1 MLLIG
6 DPGVGKSALLDGA
19 AEIAGIAGIRV
30 VRAGG
35 ADSVGFSVLNQLLLQ
50 LQDGLSRLDKHQQE
64 ALSLALGRSEA
75 GARSPLTLSSAALA
89 LLRQAASD
97 RPILLIID
105 DLHRADRPSSTVL
118 GLIARRLS
126 GSRVGLLAAAR
137 TGPLDPADI
146 GTGREV
152 RPLDDDASTSLIA
165 DSSPDLAPGVRRQIM
180 AQARGNPLALLELPA
195 GLDDLQRSGL
205 AALPTVL
212 PLSRRLREAFSTPVS
227 ALPAAAAYLLLLA
240 ALEETGDI
248 RLLRA
253 AAGGDP
259 LEDLAPAE
267 RAGLVCVD
275 ATNHRLVFSHPLF
288 RSAAVDRAPS
298 SEVIRAHLALAAQL
312 ADQPERRARHLAEA
326 AAEPDQDV
334 ASVLAQVARQL
345 EHRGEANRAVT
356 ALMRAAQL
364 SPQRHDRCRLLAE
377 AACLSATRTGELRLA
392 RRLLTEAR
400 RTAPQPGGPL
410 PPGASLN
417 ASVAEARLL
426 EDAGSD
432 INAIHRL
439 LVEAIGDAPGTAPDS
454 DPARHTAL
462 RTLLTVCV
470 AAGQPGLWEPFD
482 LALARLRPGECPE
495 LRLMAGTHADPARSA
510 AGAVGDLDTA
520 ISSLSRDTG
529 HGRVLALSAAAAA
542 TDRLAGCR
550 EALQRVAREAREGG
564 AAVPSISAQI
574 LLSRDGFLS
583 GAWNDAW
590 RLAEDCLQACQSH
603 GSSAQ
608 AWIAREQLAIMAA
621 ARGEDELLRDL
632 TDDMLRWA
640 MPRGIRLAEMAVHR
654 AGSLAALGRGDFDE
668 AYRLASAISPPGV
681 LASHV
686 PYALETAMD
695 LVEAAVRT
703 GRPRKAAAHV
713 AAVRAAG
720 IAGISPRL
728 ALMTTASAAFAAP
741 ADEALSLF
749 EQALSVSGADRWPF
763 EFARVQLALGEQLR
777 RVRANRE
784 ARGHLASALTT
795 FRALGA
801 RPWSDRAG
809 NELRATNM
817 TRARMD
823 HQRVP
828 ALTAQEQQIV
838 SLAAAG
844 LTNKQIGQ
852 RLFLSPRTVGSHLYR
867 VFPKLGVGSR
877 AGLRDALTA
886 LAPSDSS
893 PDALGRFAS
902 DPVAG

>member
-19 AEIAGIAGIRV
+19 AEIAAIAGIRV

-35 ADSVGFSVLNQLLLQ
+35 GDGVGFSVLNQLLLP
-50 LQDGLSRLDKHQQE
+50 LQGGLSRLDEHQQE

-75 GARSPLTLSSAALA
+75 GARSPLTLSTAALA

-137 TGPLDPADI
+137 TSPPDPADI

-152 RPLDDDASTSLIA
+152 RPLDDDASASLVA
-165 DSSPDLAPGVRRQIM
+165 HRSPDLAPGVRREIM

-205 AALPTVL
+205 AALPAVL

-240 ALEETGDI
+240 ALEGTGDI

-253 AAGGDP
+253 AAGADP

-275 ATNHRLVFSHPLF
+275 ATNHRLVFSHPLV

-298 SEVIRAHLALAAQL
+298 SEVIRAHLVLAAQL

-334 ASVLAQVARQL
+334 ASLLAQVARQL

-392 RRLLTEAR
+392 RRLLTQAR
-400 RTAPQPGGPL
+400 RAAPQPGGPL

-426 EDAGSD
+426 EDAGGD

-470 AAGQPGLWEPFD
+470 AGGQPGLWEPFD
-482 LALARLRPGECPE
+482 LALARLGPGECPE
-495 LRLMAGTHADPARSA
+495 LRLLAGTHADPARSA

-574 LLSRDGFLS
+574 LLCRDGFLS

-590 RLAEDCLQACQSH
+590 RLAEDCLRACQSH

-621 ARGEDELLRDL
+621 ARGEDELMRDL

-654 AGSLAALGRGDFDE
+654 AGSGRARARRLRRGLPAGFRDQPAGGPGVSRPLRPRDGGGPGRG
-668 AYRLASAISPPGV
+668 
-681 LASHV
+681 
-686 PYALETAMD
+686 
-695 LVEAAVRT
+695 
-703 GRPRKAAAHV
+703 GRPDRPAPASRRPRR
-713 AAVRAAG
+713 AVRAAR

-728 ALMTTASAAFAAP
+728 ALMATACAALAAP

-763 EFARVQLALGEQLR
+763 EFARVQLALGEHLR

-784 ARGHLASALTT
+784 ARGHLASALAT

-823 HQRVP
+823 HQRMP

-886 LAPSDSS
+886 LAAGDSS

-902 DPVAG
+902 EPVAG